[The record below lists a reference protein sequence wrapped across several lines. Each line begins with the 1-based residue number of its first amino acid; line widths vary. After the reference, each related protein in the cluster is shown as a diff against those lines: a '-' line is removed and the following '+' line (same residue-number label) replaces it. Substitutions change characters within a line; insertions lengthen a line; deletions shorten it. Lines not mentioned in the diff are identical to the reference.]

1 VREVPAIVDAPGAGI
16 VIATSN
22 KRDTLDA
29 TRSLREREGD
39 VWAFDPQQV
48 AGEPPLATN
57 SSRSGRNGC

>member
-1 VREVPAIVDAPGAGI
+1 VDAPGA

-29 TRSLREREGD
+29 TRSLRECEAD